1 MHKEAKT
8 MEMILALKMTSSRS
22 DALLMTSIRSTNS
35 PSQAPN
41 MEG

>member
-22 DALLMTSIRSTNS
+22 DALMTSIRSPNS